1 MTASIWRTLL
11 PVVVT
16 VVLLLSILLVMY
28 AISWLIEF
36 HL

>member
-1 MTASIWRTLL
+1 MIESIGRMLL

-28 AISWLIEF
+28 AISWVIEF